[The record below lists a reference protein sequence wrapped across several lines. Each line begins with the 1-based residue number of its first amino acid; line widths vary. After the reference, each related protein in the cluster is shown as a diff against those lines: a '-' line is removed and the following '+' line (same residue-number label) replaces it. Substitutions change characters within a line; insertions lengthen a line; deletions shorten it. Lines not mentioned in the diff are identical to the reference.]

1 VAVEAREA
9 EAGEAVVAA
18 RRRVSTRARRGVAAR
33 AGPSRGGVCGRGGA
47 TTGRER

>member
-1 VAVEAREA
+1 VEAREA

-18 RRRVSTRARRGVAAR
+18 RRRVSTARARRGVAAR
-33 AGPSRGGVCGRGGA
+33 AGPSRGGVCGRDGA